1 MERSVYCAV
10 DVTFWCLP
18 DLELGYLTRDYL
30 AFVVLM
36 SER

>member
-1 MERSVYCAV
+1 LSELERCAL
-10 DVTFWCLP
+10 FSS
-18 DLELGYLTRDYL
+18 EDYL